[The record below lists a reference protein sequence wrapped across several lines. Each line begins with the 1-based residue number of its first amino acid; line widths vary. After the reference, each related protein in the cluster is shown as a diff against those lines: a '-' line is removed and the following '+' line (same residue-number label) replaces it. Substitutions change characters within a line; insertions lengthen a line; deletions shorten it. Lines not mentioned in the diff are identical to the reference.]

1 MKNTKLTAALLAA
14 ALTVFLAGCGSAAS
28 SATSAE
34 PESTAASTEVAEPTA
49 EPTPEPTPEPE
60 EDNELYLASETTM
73 YDDFFG
79 GKVEYFYD
87 ENGNLVKKIETTDE
101 EGSGTVTEWTVDE
114 NGNILSERQ
123 AERFGGDG
131 EYEETS
137 YEEYTYDDA
146 GRKVSSEGNW
156 SGGIS
161 FTRGY
166 TYDDAGRLVEETFQR
181 SDDDTPTVTTYT
193 YQDGYDLPLTEEEDN
208 GYAITTITRDFDTL
222 ADKGEYIQ
230 VRTDTIWPDAKK
242 EGHYRLS
249 DNQVTYYLDVFQ
261 NTTNEQTTEYD
272 ENGNKSHVYGSNAGR
287 DFDYTYEN
295 TYDEA
300 GNLVQADCISKGS
313 VSSTITYEYKP
324 LREVQNTAE

>member
-14 ALTVFLAGCGSAAS
+14 AMTVSLAGCGSAAS
-28 SATSAE
+28 SSAASEVTAE
-34 PESTAASTEVAEPTA
+34 PAATAEPTA
-49 EPTPEPTPEPE
+49 EPTPEPTPEVE

-73 YDDFFG
+73 YGDSFG

-87 ENGNLVKKIETTDE
+87 ENGNLVKKVETNDE
-101 EGSGTVTEWTVDE
+101 QGSGTVTEWTVDE

-131 EYEETS
+131 EYGETS

-146 GRKVSSEGNW
+146 GRKVSSEGHWN
-156 SGGIS
+156 GGIS
-161 FTRGY
+161 FTRTY
-166 TYDDAGRLVEETFQR
+166 TYDDAGRLEKETFLR
-181 SDDDTPTVTTYT
+181 SDAEEPSVTTYT
-193 YQDGYDLPLTEEEDN
+193 YQDGYDLPLVVEEDD
-208 GYAITTITRDFDTL
+208 GHAITTVTRDFDTL

-230 VRTDTIWPDAKK
+230 VQTDTIWPDAKR
-242 EGHYRLS
+242 ESHYRLS

-261 NTTNEQTTEYD
+261 NNTTEQTTEYD
-272 ENGNKSHVYGSNAGR
+272 ENGSKSHVYGSYPGR
-287 DFDYTYEN
+287 NYDYTYEN

-300 GNLVQADCISKGS
+300 GNLVQAVCISKGS
-313 VSSTITYEYKP
+313 VSDTTTYEYKP

>member
-14 ALTVFLAGCGSAAS
+14 ALTVSLAGCGSATS
-28 SATSAE
+28 STAE
-34 PESTAASTEVAEPTA
+34 PESTAASTETVEPTA

-60 EDNELYLASETTM
+60 EDDELYLASETTL
-73 YDDFFG
+73 YGDFFG
-79 GKVEYFYD
+79 GKIEYSYD
-87 ENGNLVKKIETTDE
+87 KNGNLVKKVETTDE

-123 AERFGGDG
+123 SERFGDGD
-131 EYEETS
+131 YEETS

-156 SGGIS
+156 SGGIT

-181 SDDDTPTVTTYT
+181 SDDEGDPTVTTYT

-208 GYAITTITRDFDTL
+208 GYTITTITRDFDTL
-222 ADKGEYIQ
+222 ADQGEYIE

-242 EGHYRLS
+242 EWHYRLS
-249 DNQVTYYLDVFQ
+249 DNQLTYYFDSFQ
-261 NTTNEQTTEYD
+261 NNTTERTIEYD
-272 ENGNKSHVYGSNAGR
+272 ENGNKSHSYGTNAGK

-313 VSSTITYEYKP
+313 VSDSTTYEYKP